1 MLTEKARH
9 NADRHSC
16 YSQHLIYLS
25 GGSSFSSDMAFSSS
39 RAETDTDLEVT
50 SASRKKKKKTKDKDK
65 EKEKVKKMFQ
75 TSPAPLFSKI
85 DT

>member
-1 MLTEKARH
+1 MIFLL
-9 NADRHSC
+9 NLLV
-16 YSQHLIYLS
+16 YIP

-65 EKEKVKKMFQ
+65 DKEKVLKTFD
-75 TSPAPLFSKI
+75 LI
-85 DT
+85 E